1 MKRSLLLAPALLA
14 CALPSPAPAQAA
26 RADLVSPPSAVQRAD
41 SVRVLRGARQA
52 QAAFERVRFGRLPWS
67 NESGLGGQCDER
79 IGRFCIWK
87 TDTEDDWRA
96 PPDHPEVT
104 RARDTLIAQLGRAA
118 AATPGNAWVAGQR
131 VRYLVESG
139 RAADAVRAARDCRA
153 EAWWCRA
160 LEGYALH
167 FARDY
172 PGAEQAFTAAV
183 AAMPAAERR
192 EWEALSPVLV
202 EGDARAL
209 RRMDTPAR
217 DAALRRLWWLADPF
231 WMDAG
236 NDRKT
241 EHFARLV
248 ADRFQDR
255 ARTTEG
261 LFWADD
267 LREILVRWGQPTGWE
282 RVRPQFHVAGPA
294 SVVTHYSPSF
304 EFIPTLAMARQPLA
318 IEAAAWKTDEKTA
331 HSLYAPP
338 GVRRLIPLPCQ
349 VAVFPRGASVEVVAA
364 FAMRPDSLPRSPTLD
379 AGLVLMRAPDAAT
392 VMRTA
397 RVAGTRGVFRA
408 TAAPESAVVS
418 IEAREPVSE
427 RAARARFGMDLRRPA
442 ANGVAISDVL
452 LLEEPGAR
460 PTSLDEAAALARGS
474 TRFQAGERMGV
485 YWEVYG
491 LEGKAD
497 SVTFSVALA
506 RRPVGGVRRAVE
518 SIGLARTVAPVRLR
532 WDEAAPAMAIAPR
545 SLGISLPRLP
555 PGAYVLEV
563 AVRTRTGATAFTQRE
578 IEVAR

>member
-1 MKRSLLLAPALLA
+1 MIRILPLVLPLLA
-14 CALPSPAPAQAA
+14 CATLAPRAAAQAGLA
-26 RADLVSPPSAVQRAD
+26 STQPPAVLRAD

-52 QAAFERVRFGRLPWS
+52 QAGFERVRFGHLPWS

-104 RARDTLIAQLGRAA
+104 RARDTLIAQLARAA
-118 AATPGNAWVAGQR
+118 AATPGDAWVAGQR
-131 VRYLVESG
+131 VRYLVEAG
-139 RAADAVRAARDCRA
+139 HAADAVRAARDCRA

-172 PGAEQAFTAAV
+172 TDAERAFAAAL
-183 AAMPAAERR
+183 AAMPAPERR
-192 EWEALSPVLV
+192 EWDELTPLLV
-202 EGDARAL
+202 DGDARAL
-209 RRMDTPAR
+209 RRMDAATR
-217 DAALRRLWWLADPF
+217 EAALRRMWWLADPF

-241 EHFARLV
+241 EHYARLV

-267 LREILVRWGQPTGWE
+267 LREILMRWGQPTGWE
-282 RVRPQFHVAGPA
+282 RVRPQFHASGPA

-304 EFIPTLAMARQPLA
+304 EFIPPLAMVRAPLA
-318 IEAAAWKTDEKTA
+318 IQAGDWKTDEKTG
-331 HSLYAPP
+331 HSLYSPP
-338 GVRRLIPLPCQ
+338 SVRRLLPLPYQ

-379 AGLVLMRAPDAAT
+379 AGLVLMRTPDAVPVVKT
-392 VMRTA
+392 G

-408 TAAPESAVVS
+408 TAVPESSVVS

-427 RAARARFGMDLRRPA
+427 RAARARFGMELRRPA
-442 ANGVAISDVL
+442 GNGVAISDVL
-452 LLEEPGAR
+452 LLDQPGAR
-460 PTSLDEAAALARGS
+460 PQSLDEAAALARGS
-474 TRFQAGERMGV
+474 TQFRVGDRLGL

-497 SVTFSVALA
+497 SVTFSLALA
-506 RRPVGGVRRAVE
+506 RHPTGGIRRAVE

-532 WDEAAPAMAIAPR
+532 WDEAAPAVAIAPR

-563 AVRTRTGATAFTQRE
+563 AVRTRAGATAFTQRE
-578 IEVAR
+578 IEVTR